1 MADQDPRSTYI
12 DYVQNVLGVKAIMRD
27 AGDTPNLIQKPLVV
41 RVQGLSS
48 YTEAEKDLLSKML
61 AALKLDPSVYAVV
74 ETGGDEEKNFTSNL
88 ILDFVDERTEVSD
101 RVLTYSPRTL
111 IQKPDL
117 KKIAWA
123 DLQKIIAVLKP

>member
-41 RVQGLSS
+41 RVQCLSS